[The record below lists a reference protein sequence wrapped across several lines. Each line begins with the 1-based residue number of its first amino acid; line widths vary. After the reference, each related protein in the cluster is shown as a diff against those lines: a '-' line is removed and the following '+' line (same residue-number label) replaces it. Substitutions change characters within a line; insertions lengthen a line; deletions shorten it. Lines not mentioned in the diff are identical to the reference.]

1 MRMWLLTLV
10 VVLVASLLPIFD
22 AQAMQ
27 WQCGTRVTIG
37 SDDDGGLADD
47 ALLSWAPHQ
56 LHAPDAVDRLSA
68 PDFADHPLRLS
79 DIAFVPTVESD
90 ALDWMKRA
98 SQSPV
103 EIAARA
109 PKPDYLGRIPVL
121 IRDQAKTSPI
131 TWQEALLSKGLALLM
146 PEKSGDLSLLI
157 AAEDDAI
164 SSGAGMWRDH
174 GSDTA
179 FYTVAN
185 TSTSA
190 SNKQVGRAD
199 VADAIGRFVV
209 VDGVVVSVENQEW
222 RSYLNFGQ
230 NWRRDFTI
238 AIGADLRDLLTNP
251 DGGFD
256 AWIGR
261 KVRVRGVVE
270 NRGGPYI
277 ALQNINWLCVETQ

>member
-1 MRMWLLTLV
+1 MCMWQLTLAMA
-10 VVLVASLLPIFD
+10 LVFFALSICD

-27 WQCGTRVTIG
+27 WQCGASVNVG
-37 SDDDGGLADD
+37 SEGAVPVND
-47 ALLSWAPHQ
+47 APPSWAPHQ
-56 LHAPDAVDRLSA
+56 LQSPDAVDRLIA

-79 DIAFVPTVESD
+79 DIAFVPRVEAD

-146 PEKSGDLSLLI
+146 AETPGDLSRLI
-157 AAEDDAI
+157 TAEDDAI
-164 SSGAGMWRDH
+164 SGGAGMWRDH

-185 TSTSA
+185 TSDTAGVAKS
-190 SNKQVGRAD
+190 GHAD

-238 AIGADLRDLLTNP
+238 AIGAELRDVLTSP

-277 ALQNINWLCVETQ
+277 ALQNINWLCLETQ